1 MSRPVANWRVQVDS
15 TPVFFD
21 IVDESLRIYGP
32 RAAWRAL
39 SRRDVGQKKAIFN
52 GVVDLGYEQPELQAL
67 VTALPGKRIA
77 PLTISGVGQEPELN
91 IGIDAPH
98 TGQLVVLNTLP
109 FPQYR
114 LAITVDLDAADAD
127 ALIQSIQDGWV
138 AKSLLKGKFSGSA
151 DGVNAQ
157 GGYKAV
163 IDVKT
168 CIADILISEGQREL
182 STGKAWQAINAS
194 IKKNQ
199 RTWLVYYGAAEAQ
212 GERSLAEAALAGV
225 LYERCFDQVVVTR
238 YDNGI
243 VAPAQRLRDRSTMG
257 DSEARTFVLTTPTK
271 VIVDLIF

>member
-21 IVDESLRIYGP
+21 IVDESLKIYGP

-138 AKSLLKGKFSGSA
+138 AKSLLRVNSA
-151 DGVNAQ
+151 VP
-157 GGYKAV
+157 
-163 IDVKT
+163 
-168 CIADILISEGQREL
+168 L
-182 STGKAWQAINAS
+182 
-194 IKKNQ
+194 
-199 RTWLVYYGAAEAQ
+199 
-212 GERSLAEAALAGV
+212 
-225 LYERCFDQVVVTR
+225 
-238 YDNGI
+238 
-243 VAPAQRLRDRSTMG
+243 MG
-257 DSEARTFVLTTPTK
+257 
-271 VIVDLIF
+271 